1 MIYFTTLPQESI
13 VNPIEY
19 LGIGV
24 EFDVNNVFVGQL
36 AFEPVARSD
45 PSSVSMYVDGV
56 SSTVSVVSEPGSLPL
71 PSFNAMQTIPA
82 GAMSSISYTF
92 KTKPGSLTSYTL
104 VSNITQPTQGNA
116 SICKVYIEKKGKS
129 VQCLQDH
136 FYQRTEE
143 FLNRVKSSDSVDTG
157 LACNSGNFFFSLRK
171 LN

>member
-1 MIYFTTLPQESI
+1 M
-13 VNPIEY
+13 NPIEY